1 MLTEAKDIMQFNLRK
16 MATAALLL
24 GSALLFVGLTPGCS
38 SAPGVHNKH
47 RVGSAAIS
55 RVEWLPDG
63 SALLFSRGIQGTFMV
78 DVAGTRMRK
87 IPSTTWNKNVMIGTK
102 DRYGFMSAALSPD
115 GSGVAYVAHTGKP
128 GNHSEIRTADFEG
141 SDSNK
146 ISLNDRYNVCP
157 AWSPNGSQI
166 AFLRNWQLTV
176 VDADGSNQRTIEQ
189 TQSSYPPVWSPEGS
203 WIATIRSLQT
213 QGEISEYISYYYV
226 LTLVRPDGSGLTTL
240 EAVGG
245 VSYENQKEPAVT
257 KTTSGLT
264 VLGALASMPAWSPD
278 GSQIAFFQVEEGSV
292 VLYTL
297 ELAAALER
305 RQGEARKVLSIDGE
319 SLPNSVGVTKLLYET
334 LSWSPDGT
342 ALLFVSDSEHIQ
354 GHVVSVVDGNVI
366 ADVGP
371 GWAAWSPDGTRIAV
385 VTSIEVHYTKSR
397 TKADPDLRDVLY
409 TMAQDG
415 TDKRVLVR
423 GNLFRFVAAG
433 VE

>member
-1 MLTEAKDIMQFNLRK
+1 MQFNLRK
-16 MATAALLL
+16 VATAALLL

-38 SAPGVHNKH
+38 SAPGMHDKQV
-47 RVGSAAIS
+47 VGSAAVS

-63 SALLFSRGIQGTFMV
+63 SALLFSRDIQGTFMI
-78 DVAGTRMRK
+78 DVGGTRMRK

-115 GSGVAYVAHTGKP
+115 GSGVAYVAHTGMP

-141 SDSNK
+141 SESNK
-146 ISLNDRYNVCP
+146 ISLNDLYNVYP

-166 AFLRNWQLTV
+166 AFLRNWHLTV

-189 TQSSYPPVWSPEGS
+189 TQPSHPPVWSPEGS
-203 WIATIRSLQT
+203 WIAFVGYQETR
-213 QGEISEYISYYYV
+213 GETSDISYYYV
-226 LTLVRPDGSGLTTL
+226 LTLVRPDGSGLMTL

-245 VSYENQKEPAVT
+245 VSYENQKEPALT
-257 KTTSGLT
+257 KTSSGLT

-305 RQGEARKVLSIDGE
+305 RQGEARRVLSIDGE
-319 SLPNSVGVTKLLYET
+319 SLPNSVGISKLMYET

-342 ALLFVSDSEHIQ
+342 ALLFTSEHMQ
-354 GHVVSVVDGNVI
+354 GHVVSVADGRVI

-371 GWAAWSPDGTRIAV
+371 GWAAWSPDGARIAV
-385 VTSIEVHYTKSR
+385 VTSVEVHYTKRR

-415 TDKRVLVR
+415 TDKRVLVQ
-423 GNLFRFVAAG
+423 GNILRFVAARSD
-433 VE
+433 E